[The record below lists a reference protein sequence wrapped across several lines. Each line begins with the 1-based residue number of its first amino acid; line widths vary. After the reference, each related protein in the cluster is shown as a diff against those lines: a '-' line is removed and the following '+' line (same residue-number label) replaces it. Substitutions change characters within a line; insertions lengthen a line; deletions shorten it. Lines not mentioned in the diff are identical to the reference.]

1 MSIIEQALDKTRG
14 DRRQRANSNS
24 RRANDADTERM
35 AEAQARRAAIDP
47 AKGLIAQRARI
58 DQGQCRE
65 QRILLDGSDERDM
78 AAVAAYRM
86 LRTRLLQRART
97 NKWTTIA
104 VTSAGPND
112 GKTLTVINLAL
123 SVAREKTRDVVLL
136 DLDMRK
142 PSVCRT
148 LGVSP
153 PRELRISLEQGQHL
167 RDPFFTI
174 GEDNLLIAGSV
185 MPTEHASELLA
196 SSHFDELLRVVTE
209 GVVNPIVLIDLPP
222 VLLTDDALVVAP
234 KIDAM
239 LVVASEGLTGRAELA
254 KALHLLSEFPIA
266 GVVLNRAAE
275 STPGYDYSYSAGSA
289 ENAPDVGR

>member
-1 MSIIEQALDKTRG
+1 MSIIEQALEKGRG
-14 DRRQRANSNS
+14 ERRQRAQS
-24 RRANDADTERM
+24 RRTGDPDAERGLEG
-35 AEAQARRAAIDP
+35 AERGAVIEAAKRIIGQRAAVD
-47 AKGLIAQRARI
+47 R
-58 DQGQCRE
+58 DQCRE
-65 QRILLDGSDERDM
+65 QRILLDGAEDRDA

-86 LRTRLLQRART
+86 LRTRLLQRTRT

-123 SVAREKTRDVVLL
+123 SIARERTRDVVLL

-153 PRELRISLEQGQHL
+153 PRELRTCLELGDHL

-174 GEDNLLIAGSV
+174 GNENLLIAGTV
-185 MPTEHASELLA
+185 TPTEHASELLA
-196 SSHFDELLRVVTE
+196 SRHFDALLSTVRD
-209 GVVNPIVLIDLPP
+209 GVVNPIVLMDLPP

-234 KIDAM
+234 KIDAV

-254 KALHLLSEFPIA
+254 KALHVLSEFPIA

-275 STPGYDYSYSAGSA
+275 STPGYDYGYSGGTA
-289 ENAPDVGR
+289 ENPGDKGR

>member
-1 MSIIEQALDKTRG
+1 MSIIEQALEKGRG
-14 DRRQRANSNS
+14 ERRQRTQTRRSGDPDAELGIEGGERGAAIEPAKRIIG
-24 RRANDADTERM
+24 RRAMVDRD
-35 AEAQARRAAIDP
+35 
-47 AKGLIAQRARI
+47 
-58 DQGQCRE
+58 QCRE
-65 QRILLDGSDERDM
+65 QRVLLNGAEDKDA

-86 LRTRLLQRART
+86 LRTRLLQRTRT

-112 GKTLTVINLAL
+112 GKTLTAINLAL
-123 SVAREKTRDVVLL
+123 SMAREKTRDVVLL

-148 LGVSP
+148 LGVLP
-153 PRELRISLEQGQHL
+153 PRELRGCLELGDHF

-174 GEDNLLIAGSV
+174 GNENLLIAGSV
-185 MPTEHASELLA
+185 TPSEQASELLA
-196 SSHFDELLRVVTE
+196 SAHFDALLSAVRD
-209 GVVNPIVLIDLPP
+209 GVANPIVLIDLPP

-254 KALHLLSEFPIA
+254 KALHLLSEFHIA

-275 STPGYDYSYSAGSA
+275 STPGYDYGYS
-289 ENAPDVGR
+289 VGPADGPGDQGR